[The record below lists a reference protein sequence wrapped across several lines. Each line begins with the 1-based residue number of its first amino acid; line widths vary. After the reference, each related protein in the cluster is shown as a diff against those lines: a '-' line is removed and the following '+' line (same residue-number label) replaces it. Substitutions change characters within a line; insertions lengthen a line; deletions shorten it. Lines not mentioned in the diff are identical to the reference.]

1 MEYKLTIKVIDIR
14 KEGGK
19 CNFHQVGDTIIM
31 ADKEMDT
38 SKTLKNGLCPAATAA
53 IYPYLLGFKY
63 GAEYTWTDN
72 PHRIVACCSDPID
85 LATFEITREPLNKS
99 G

>member
-14 KEGGK
+14 KEGGQ
-19 CNFHQVGDTIIM
+19 CNYHKLGDTIIM
-31 ADKEMDT
+31 ADKKMDAT
-38 SKTLKNGLCPAATAA
+38 QTMKGALCPAATTA

-72 PHRIVACCSDPID
+72 PDRIVACCSDPLD
-85 LATFEITREPLNKS
+85 LATFEITREPLKK
-99 G
+99 